1 MGTQEMCKVVESI
14 FAILQLASLIQLS
27 ATILFLR
34 RCVIEQA
41 RQPNKDL

>member
-27 ATILFLR
+27 AATLPLR
-34 RCVIEQA
+34 RSVIELS
-41 RQPNKDL
+41 R